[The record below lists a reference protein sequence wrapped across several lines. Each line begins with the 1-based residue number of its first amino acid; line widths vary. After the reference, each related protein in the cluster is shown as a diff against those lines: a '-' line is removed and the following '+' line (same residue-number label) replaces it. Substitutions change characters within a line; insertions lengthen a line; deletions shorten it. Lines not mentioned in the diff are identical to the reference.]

1 MDEQLRSSIQRAA
14 AVLRE
19 MGAREVY
26 LFGSAARGKLR
37 PGSDVDLAVSGLP
50 RGLFFRAMSA
60 PPMVTTVKSS
70 QVGQLMVFDDSVK
83 HEAWNNS
90 DADRL
95 VLIFDVWRPELSADE
110 RRQVETLFAI
120 VDSY

>member
-50 RGLFFRAMSA
+50 RGLFFRAMSKA
-60 PPMVTTVKSS
+60 ADVVDCPLDLIDLDQDVPFTRYLKEEGELVR
-70 QVGQLMVFDDSVK
+70 VG
-83 HEAWNNS
+83 
-90 DADRL
+90 
-95 VLIFDVWRPELSADE
+95 
-110 RRQVETLFAI
+110 
-120 VDSY
+120 